1 MEKTTIRFTVIDLQR
16 TTATSCPLM
25 LSADSTLFNDI
36 ELTRLKGKY
45 YKAVLESNN
54 IVTFYYR
61 DPQIQHMVA
70 HRYAVAVNWM
80 RTDDRLAGGHKT
92 PQAINIAERVVYQR
106 LLSMVKLINT
116 GNI

>member
-1 MEKTTIRFTVIDLQR
+1 
-16 TTATSCPLM
+16 M

-80 RTDDRLAGGHKT
+80 RTDNRLTGGPKT
-92 PQAINIAERVVYQR
+92 PQEVNIAEKIVYQR
-106 LLSMVKLINT
+106 LLSMIKLINT
-116 GNI
+116 SNF